1 MLKIF
6 CLIFSLFIFLPL
18 ISQGASLDPSPL
30 VKSEGLDVVINE
42 IAWMGTENSANDEWI
57 ELYNNSEKT
66 INLGGWILK
75 TADKTPKINL
85 KGTIPAKGFYLLERT
100 DDETVLDI
108 KADLIYKGSL
118 NNKGEYLKLINL
130 QEKVVD
136 EIDCSSKWF
145 VGDNKTKRTME
156 RINSLFLGND
166 PKNWQTS
173 HNPEGTPK
181 SKNSPGLTEDRPPQ
195 AETASIGEKVGE
207 DGPRTTNSFLI
218 AFAVAV
224 FSAIIILIL
233 KKAITP
239 QGSNLRG

>member
-42 IAWMGTENSANDEWI
+42 IAWMGTENSA
-57 ELYNNSEKT
+57 
-66 INLGGWILK
+66 